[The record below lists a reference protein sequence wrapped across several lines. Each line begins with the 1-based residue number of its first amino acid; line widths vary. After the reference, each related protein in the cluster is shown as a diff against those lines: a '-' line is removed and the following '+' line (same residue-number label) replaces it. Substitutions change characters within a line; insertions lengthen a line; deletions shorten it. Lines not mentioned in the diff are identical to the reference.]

1 MNIDEL
7 TGGRIPAEE
16 NDEVIVDPNVAR
28 AMHNGP
34 TGEVKSVDPIK
45 LRGLKTQADID
56 AEHVGTEFDRA
67 IDIGHEALKKQKE
80 QLEVLKDTAEQ
91 TDDGV
96 DSQTLERVY
105 GFDPLAM
112 MQTPPDP
119 TKPVAAKKPEPVEEA
134 IPVVEETKVAQES
147 NDEADIEKELNIPV
161 SNTVSDIRESA
172 SHVAA
177 GATQETAP
185 EKSLSSEVP
194 EVNQDDIDA
203 EMRELDEELSKAEA
217 AGTSMFTE
225 DERAEYLKQ
234 DIRSKI
240 KPIANKF
247 DISSFTVVKKPTL
260 VNRTLEKAE
269 KETKSRG
276 RVADWVLPST
286 KRRISVSGMLGTE
299 ISEFTSRSSRNDVE
313 SVRARFE
320 MLYKHDIT
328 PNKAPTMEQWAK
340 SISRND
346 YDHLFAAYYRACFE
360 NSNFIPYECDNDRCQ
375 SSFLSENI
383 PFMNIVK
390 FANEEARKDF
400 NDILNDKHPGDPS
413 LYVSEVTPVSD
424 VYAMSFKEPSLYDS
438 FIKPAYIDREFINKY
453 SDAFTMSAFID
464 EIYYIDMEAQELRP
478 IDILKYPGNIA
489 KSEKAKIMI
498 IAKILSTLTSDQ
510 YSMML
515 SILGSIGEDKGG
527 ITYIMP
533 EAICPRCGHKIEEQE
548 ISASN
553 LLFLR
558 HQLATLA
565 NG

>member
-16 NDEVIVDPNVAR
+16 NDEVIVNPNVAR

-91 TDDGV
+91 TDGGV

-119 TKPVAAKKPEPVEEA
+119 TKPVADKKPEPVEEA
-134 IPVVEETKVAQES
+134 IPVVEETEIAQES
-147 NDEADIEKELNIPV
+147 NDEDDIEKELNVMPA
-161 SNTVSDIRESA
+161 STNTVSDIKESA
-172 SHVAA
+172 AA
-177 GATQETAP
+177 VTANVAP
-185 EKSLSSEVP
+185 EKALSSDVP
-194 EVNQDDIDA
+194 EVNQEEIDA

-247 DISSFTVVKKPTL
+247 DISSFTIVKKPTL

-269 KETKSRG
+269 KETQNQG

-286 KRRISVSGMLGTE
+286 KRRITVSRMLGTE

-313 SVRARFE
+313 SVRARFD

-328 PNKAPTMEQWAK
+328 PNKARTMEQWAM

-346 YDHLFAAYYRACFE
+346 YDHIFAAYYRACFE

-375 SSFLSENI
+375 SSFLSDNI

-400 NDILNDKHPGDPS
+400 NDILNDKRPGDPS

-464 EIYYIDMEAQELRP
+464 EIYYIDAEAQELRP
-478 IDILKYPGNIA
+478 IDILKYPNNIA